1 MTLRTD
7 SAMIGFSINLNQR
20 FSHEINRREKP
31 HSRYSWNCAGDSV
44 VGATSKSGSY
54 QIACGEEECF
64 ILNIDNGVAKD
75 LGIPFQVE
83 VEVASKMSVVCD
95 VKKMFTKNFTEEL
108 NL

>member
-1 MTLRTD
+1 MHKPLVVRTLLADPDPAEADLTGRP
-7 SAMIGFSINLNQR
+7 A
-20 FSHEINRREKP
+20 H
-31 HSRYSWNCAGDSV
+31 RYSWNCAGDSV
-44 VGATSKSGSY
+44 MGATSKSGSY

-95 VKKMFTKNFTEEL
+95 VKKMFFKKFTEEL